1 MGVKAGILGVVMT
14 TEEVMGKFVIP
25 METGSVTMET
35 MAGNSVSIVIG
46 QGNWLRSEVLWDL

>member
-1 MGVKAGILGVVMT
+1 
-14 TEEVMGKFVIP
+14 VIP

-46 QGNWLRSEVLWDL
+46 QGKKAKDLMLYVMCYVLWGL